1 MPRTPPFY
9 TLNTAHNPD
18 PAETYNAVHPRVRS
32 REVWPEQ
39 LERQQA
45 DKREHARPGR
55 LTRRVWKDKHCFGG
69 GVGDD
74 AVPRSTRHAGREREE
89 RGGRRRE
96 RRESVNNLRNRRC
109 KMCGRGMSK
118 GRPAKHVLKWSTQ
131 DRHSFAF
138 GGAPRS
144 KTENIVALQAELRH
158 VTLRWENSV
167 PEAQYDVSIGKTSRG
182 KIIRRNSAGKQC
194 GETARRANRRLPP
207 RKRICVD
214 FLPSAP
220 VRRHR
225 RPHSTVS

>member
-1 MPRTPPFY
+1 MPRTPPFC

-96 RRESVNNLRNRRC
+96 RRESVNSLRNRRC
-109 KMCGRGMSK
+109 RLAGGACRKVDQPSTSSNGRHKIAIRSRSVGPRDQKPKISWHC
-118 GRPAKHVLKWSTQ
+118 RRSCATSP
-131 DRHSFAF
+131 F
-138 GGAPRS
+138 GG
-144 KTENIVALQAELRH
+144 KT
-158 VTLRWENSV
+158 
-167 PEAQYDVSIGKTSRG
+167 VSFGGKTVSPKHNTTFLSARHQEG
-182 KIIRRNSAGKQC
+182 ELLRRNSAGEQC

-207 RKRICVD
+207 RKKNMRG
-214 FLPSAP
+214 LL
-220 VRRHR
+220 
-225 RPHSTVS
+225 T